1 MNSLYGVPV
10 TGLQGANFELNVV
23 ANNIAN
29 LNTSGYQAV
38 EPVVSNLPAEAE
50 IGDQNNGVPVPA
62 TTHVG
67 MGVQPSATVR
77 SQAQAALTP
86 TGNPL
91 DVAISGPGFFTLRQQ
106 TGQVVY
112 AQQVKLQLQPDGQVV
127 TDQGLSLV
135 PPVRVPGNVV
145 GIAVDGRG
153 NVLGETRT
161 GTRTRVGGLQVV
173 TFAAPENLTE
183 RSGLYSETLGSGRPR
198 TPAAN
203 AAQPTQIMPG
213 YQLHSTVDLATEM
226 ANLIEAQRTYE
237 ANTKSLQTMDA
248 LVNTIVSL
256 QQR

>member
-1 MNSLYGVPV
+1 MNSIYGTPV
-10 TGLQGANFELNVV
+10 TGLQGADFELDVV

-29 LNTSGYQAV
+29 VNTSGYQAV
-38 EPVVSNLPAEAE
+38 EPVLANLPAQAE

-62 TTHVG
+62 ATHVG

-77 SQAQAALTP
+77 SQAQAMLVP

-91 DVAISGPGFFTLRQQ
+91 DVAISGPGFLTLRQPA
-106 TGQVVY
+106 GQVVY
-112 AQQVKLQLQPDGQVV
+112 AQQAKLQLQPDGQIV

-135 PPVRVPGNVV
+135 PPVRVG
-145 GIAVDGRG
+145 AKVDKVFVDERG
-153 NVLGETRT
+153 NLTGQTRAGATVRLGALR
-161 GTRTRVGGLQVV
+161 VV

-183 RSGLYSETLGSGRPR
+183 RSGLYSQTLGSGQPR
-198 TPAAN
+198 TPAAG
-203 AAQPTQIMPG
+203 QTQIMSG

-226 ANLIEAQRTYE
+226 TNMIQAQRMYE

-248 LVNTIVSL
+248 LVNTVVSL